1 MIKYALA
8 VLLFGGLMTSS
19 NNSSAE
25 PITVDSKD
33 NIVMVLKAH
42 IGKRVS
48 IKTSSGGE
56 LGGKVVSVNDEL
68 THLGELTGKE
78 YYDAVIVNTKIEAV
92 IIRTK

>member
-1 MIKYALA
+1 MIKNTL
-8 VLLFGGLMTSS
+8 VVFLFSGLMISS
-19 NNSSAE
+19 NISWAE

-33 NIVMVLKAH
+33 NIVSVLKAH

-56 LGGKVVSVNDEL
+56 LGGKVVSVSDEL
-68 THLGELTGKE
+68 THLGQLTGKE